1 MSAASLV
8 RIISKG
14 HEDGLVPTILYD
26 EIDNVF
32 CKNEDGIGDL
42 RAALNAGYRRGAT
55 ATRCTNHGS
64 TVTDYICYA
73 PVAVA
78 GLRKLPDTLASRSIF
93 IHMQRAAPD
102 EEKEQLRL
110 RRQAEETVPIFDAL
124 SEWCVEISVMVT
136 DYEPEMPAGITDRTA
151 DCWEPLLAIADAAGR
166 EWPGRAREAAVYLSG
181 AAKDDSLTSGVELLA
196 HIRDAF
202 LEAEKIWTTT
212 LLQRLCDREESPW
225 ADIRGKALGDRGLAD
240 RLRPYGIK

>member
-1 MSAASLV
+1 MTYSPLDLV
-8 RIISKG
+8 
-14 HEDGLVPTILYD
+14 ENY
-26 EIDNVF
+26 
-32 CKNEDGIGDL
+32 L
-42 RAALNAGYRRGAT
+42 RRFVIYPSDHAVTAHVLWIAGAT

-78 GLRKLPDTLASRSIF
+78 GLHKLPDTLASRSIF

-102 EEKEQLRL
+102 EEKEQ
-110 RRQAEETVPIFDAL
+110 
-124 SEWCVEISVMVT
+124 
-136 DYEPEMPAGITDRTA
+136 
-151 DCWEPLLAIADAAGR
+151 
-166 EWPGRAREAAVYLSG
+166 LSG